1 MISRIGIAAA
11 QHRPQVVECANQLRN
26 ELLQRDIEAVLHDV
40 PWWESDRA
48 ELCEADLI
56 VVMGGDGS
64 LLGVARRAA
73 PHRTP
78 VLGVDMGSFGF
89 LAETRFET
97 LCQRLDDIIAG
108 RFDVEERP
116 MLAASVRRNG
126 ETVCESLAL
135 NDAVVARGLESSLA
149 VVNLSVDGQQVA
161 QYSGDGVI
169 ASTATGSTGYALSA
183 GGPVVHPG
191 LAALV
196 LVPICPHTLHR
207 RPLVFPIA
215 LPVTLTVDAG
225 DPDRYDI
232 QLTVD
237 GQIRVPLRL
246 GDVVALRQS
255 EHFARLALLDP
266 GSYYRRLRGKL
277 F

>member
-1 MISRIGIAAA
+1 
-11 QHRPQVVECANQLRN
+11 
-26 ELLQRDIEAVLHDV
+26 
-40 PWWESDRA
+40 
-48 ELCEADLI
+48 
-56 VVMGGDGS
+56 
-64 LLGVARRAA
+64 
-73 PHRTP
+73 
-78 VLGVDMGSFGF
+78 
-89 LAETRFET
+89 
-97 LCQRLDDIIAG
+97 
-108 RFDVEERP
+108 
-116 MLAASVRRNG
+116 
-126 ETVCESLAL
+126 
-135 NDAVVARGLESSLA
+135 
-149 VVNLSVDGQQVA
+149 
-161 QYSGDGVI
+161 
-169 ASTATGSTGYALSA
+169 
-183 GGPVVHPG
+183 
-191 LAALV
+191 
-196 LVPICPHTLHR
+196 